1 MMTQPVRIPA
11 DVDREDTVWQGL
23 TARQLLILAVTGLAL
38 YVLWSA
44 TRTVLPLAAF
54 AALALP
60 VAATTAALALGR
72 RDGLPLDRLLL
83 AAVRQR
89 LSPRRHLAAPE
100 GLHPA
105 PAWLTA
111 AATSSPQDAGGAE
124 AGAVPLRLPAQ
135 GVAATGLVDL
145 GQDGVALVAECT
157 TVDFALR
164 TPAEQDALIAAFGR
178 YLHALTAP
186 VQLLVRAERLDLT
199 AAIAALRAQAPALP
213 HPALQAAADDHA
225 DFLTQ
230 LAREQDLLRRQV
242 LLVLREPA
250 HAAGPVDGLGGPGF
264 LTALT
269 IRRTPRSAPAA
280 TEAERHAAG
289 IRLARR
295 LADATTLLG
304 LAGIAVCPLDA
315 GQTTAVLAAACAP
328 GSVLAPSPEL
338 AGADHIITT
347 PPFPGTGPALL
358 PPTWNDDGPP
368 HEDAEAVLPPDDTT
382 GYPNLRKEPW
392 W

>member
-1 MMTQPVRIPA
+1 MTQPVRIPA

-38 YVLWSA
+38 YALWSV

-54 AALALP
+54 AVLALP
-60 VAATTAALALGR
+60 AAAATTALVLGR

-83 AAVRQR
+83 AAAHQR
-89 LSPRRHLAAPE
+89 LAPHRYLAAPE

-111 AATSSPQDAGGAE
+111 AATPSLHDTAVAG

-157 TVDFALR
+157 PVDFTLR
-164 TPAEQDALIAAFGR
+164 TPAEQDALTAAFGH
-178 YLHALTAP
+178 YLHSLTAP
-186 VQLLVRAERLDLT
+186 AQLLVRAERLDLT
-199 AAIAALRAQAPALP
+199 TAIAELRAQAPTLP

-230 LAREQDLLRRQV
+230 LTHDHDLLRRQV
-242 LLVLREPA
+242 LLVLREPVRA
-250 HAAGPVDGLGGPGF
+250 TGPVDRLGGPGLLAA
-264 LTALT
+264 LTA
-269 IRRTPRSAPAA
+269 RRTPRSTPAA
-280 TEAERHAAG
+280 TEAEQHAAG
-289 IRLARR
+289 IR

-304 LAGIAVCPLDA
+304 LAGIAVRPLDA
-315 GQTTAVLAAACAP
+315 GQTTAVLAAACTP
-328 GSVLAPSPEL
+328 GSFLAPSPHL

-347 PPFPGTGPALL
+347 APSPGTEPALL
-358 PPTWNDDGPP
+358 PPTRNYSGPP
-368 HEDAEAVLPPDDTT
+368 REDAEAVLPPDNTT
-382 GYPNLRKEPW
+382 GHPNLRKVLPW
-392 W
+392 

>member
-1 MMTQPVRIPA
+1 MTQPVRIPA

-38 YVLWSA
+38 YAVWSA

-54 AALALP
+54 ATLALP
-60 VAATTAALALGR
+60 VAAATAALVLGR

-83 AAVRQR
+83 AALRQR
-89 LSPRRHLAAPE
+89 LAPQRRLAAPE

-105 PAWLTA
+105 PPWLTA
-111 AATSSPQDAGGAE
+111 AASPDPQDTAMAE
-124 AGAVPLRLPAQ
+124 AGAAPLRLPAQ
-135 GVAATGLVDL
+135 GVADTGLVDL

-164 TPAEQDALIAAFGR
+164 TPTEQDALIAAFGR
-178 YLHALTAP
+178 YLHTLTNP
-186 VQLLVRAERLDLT
+186 VQVLVRAERLDLT
-199 AAIAALRAQAPALP
+199 AAIAELRAQAPTLP
-213 HPALQAAADDHA
+213 HPALQAAAGDHA

-242 LLVLREPA
+242 LLVLREPVR
-250 HAAGPVDGLGGPGF
+250 AAGPVDGLGGPGF
-264 LTALT
+264 
-269 IRRTPRSAPAA
+269 
-280 TEAERHAAG
+280 
-289 IRLARR
+289 

-328 GSVLAPSPEL
+328 GSVLAPSPQM

-347 PPFPGTGPALL
+347 APAPSPNPEPALSPPARGTDHRLREDADALFPSDDATGHTSLGTGPS
-358 PPTWNDDGPP
+358 W
-368 HEDAEAVLPPDDTT
+368 
-382 GYPNLRKEPW
+382 
-392 W
+392 